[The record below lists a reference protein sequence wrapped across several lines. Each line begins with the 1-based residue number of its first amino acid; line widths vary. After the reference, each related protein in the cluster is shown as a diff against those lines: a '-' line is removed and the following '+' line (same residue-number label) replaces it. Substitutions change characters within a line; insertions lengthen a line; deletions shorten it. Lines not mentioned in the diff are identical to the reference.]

1 MSALEGK
8 FGADSMGGGEK
19 NCCIVTLNN
28 KCAVF
33 KGWKHMM
40 ATKFLII
47 FNLLDE
53 KKASQQFLISFL
65 DISSP
70 EQNTSCLE
78 YVLFAEMDEK
88 TGTNCSAVGNNPKP

>member
-1 MSALEGK
+1 MFPLKSIREMSALEGK

-19 NCCIVTLNN
+19 KCSIVTLNN

-47 FNLLDE
+47 SNLLDQE
-53 KKASQQFLISFL
+53 KAFQ
-65 DISSP
+65 
-70 EQNTSCLE
+70 
-78 YVLFAEMDEK
+78 
-88 TGTNCSAVGNNPKP
+88 